1 VESPRL
7 ATEAH
12 GNWFVQVYSR
22 ILAQFRA
29 LSRAMKQYDVVVV
42 GGGIHGAGVLQ
53 AAAAAGHSALLIE
66 RLGLASGTSSRSSK
80 LIHGGLRYLESGQFA
95 LVRESLR
102 ERAIHLRIAAELV
115 ELKPF
120 FIPVYR
126 DTRRRPWQL
135 KLGLWMYALLGGF
148 DSSTRFGTVPKSDWS
163 ALDGLET
170 HDLEAVIR
178 YHDAQTDDALLTRAV
193 ADSALSLGAEL
204 AMPASFTGA
213 TLADD
218 GVTVA
223 YRQDRVGMECNA
235 RVLVNA
241 AGPWATRVAGAIR
254 PAIPIP
260 DVDLVQGTHIVL
272 PFPVTSGIY
281 YVESPADGRAVF
293 VMPWHGATLIGTTET
308 PYRGEPD
315 QVHPLPEE
323 EEYLLAVARRYFPAF
338 RHLTREHI
346 TQRFA
351 GLRVLPAATQAA
363 FDRSRETIFSTD
375 RESKPRVLGIYG
387 GKLTGW
393 RAAAAHVLERI
404 STSLPARP
412 RLAATDQLIL
422 RRPT

>member
-1 VESPRL
+1 
-7 ATEAH
+7 
-12 GNWFVQVYSR
+12 
-22 ILAQFRA
+22 
-29 LSRAMKQYDVVVV
+29 MKQYDVVIV

-80 LIHGGLRYLESGQFA
+80 LIHGGLRYLESGQFS

-120 FIPVYR
+120 FLPVYR

-148 DSSTRFGTVPKSDWS
+148 DASTRFGAVPRREWPS
-163 ALDGLET
+163 LDGLET
-170 HDLEAVIR
+170 RGLDAVIR

-193 ADSALSLGAEL
+193 VQSALSLGAEL

-213 TLADD
+213 SLTDD

-223 YRQDRVGMECNA
+223 YSRDGAAKEECSA

-241 AGPWATRVAGAIR
+241 AGPWAPHVAGLIR

-272 PFPVTSGIY
+272 PFPVTAGIY
-281 YVESPADGRAVF
+281 YVESPTDGRAVF
-293 VMPWHGATLIGTTET
+293 VMPWYGATLIGTTET
-308 PYRGEPD
+308 PYHGEPEK
-315 QVHPLPEE
+315 VHPLPSEE
-323 EEYLLAVARRYFPAF
+323 DYLLAVAHHYFPAF
-338 RHLTREHI
+338 RNLGRENI
-346 TQRFA
+346 IQRFA
-351 GLRVLPAATQAA
+351 GLRVLPAASQAA

-393 RAAAAHVLERI
+393 RAAAAHVLARI
-404 STSLPARP
+404 GASLPQATR
-412 RLAATDQLIL
+412 RAATDQLIL